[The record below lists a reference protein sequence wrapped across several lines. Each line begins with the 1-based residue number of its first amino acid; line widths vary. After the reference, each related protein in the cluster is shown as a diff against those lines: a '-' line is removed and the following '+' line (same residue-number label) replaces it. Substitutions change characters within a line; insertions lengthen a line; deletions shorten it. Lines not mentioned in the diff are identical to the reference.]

1 MAKIWDIQKFKSNPS
16 ALSFSRPLLISTD
29 SAASFIAPLAVYSKK
44 SPSPYIASIFLN
56 EDVLDP
62 YLDSVSVY
70 QWDDG
75 FDSLRRVSEED
86 RSTVIAFLQEAMCKP
101 GKDYGHAVSVAGAV
115 CGKQPEFVK

>member
-1 MAKIWDIQKFKSNPS
+1 M
-16 ALSFSRPLLISTD
+16 
-29 SAASFIAPLAVYSKK
+29 
-44 SPSPYIASIFLN
+44 N